1 MWILIECFDFL
12 QITKMYTTKEY
23 MYNKNLIQLLLIIN
37 NVSYLLS
44 FPSSID
50 CFFPM
55 FSPYRAVIDESL
67 VMDWRDKWEKQRVS
81 ME

>member
-50 CFFPM
+50 FFPM
-55 FSPYRAVIDESL
+55 FSPYRADIDESL
-67 VMDWRDKWEKQRVS
+67 AHGLKR
-81 ME
+81 

>member
-1 MWILIECFDFL
+1 
-12 QITKMYTTKEY
+12 

-55 FSPYRAVIDESL
+55 FSPYRADIDGSL
-67 VMDWRDKWEKQRVS
+67 AHGLKI
-81 ME
+81 